1 MRHAALFI
9 LLIAFSAV
17 AAEPAGDPR
26 PQKQDEIQAAI
37 ERGNTLRTQEEIVP
51 AALQS
56 CSIIMKRNG
65 VRCGHVY
72 MSILGARNEGGG
84 TYRFTLQM
92 KAAVV
97 RGDKAV
103 VVQNDGT
110 FLLGSDLS
118 LINGEMNQRSEW
130 QERGAGGGP
139 LGQQVLKFS
148 TANDT
153 LTCEVSERSAES
165 AEFKKTGEQKL
176 PLKTFKPIPSEVL
189 VALASFAVK
198 KDALKLDDGK
208 GVCVP
213 TISLS
218 ETRTLAV
225 KPAWVSFHTPA
236 DSLKSMS
243 RTSQDEIASVVR
255 IRYLK
260 GGMADTGL
268 QVTPPTAEDWAQTA
282 NYGLDLRQRVVA
294 LPLASDAS
302 VTLEAVEASKLNPKE
317 PFDFDA
323 IIKSFEGKAEP
334 APNADPKRP

>member
-1 MRHAALFI
+1 MGTLGTG
-9 LLIAFSAV
+9 AV
-17 AAEPAGDPR
+17 AAEPAGDAR
-26 PQKQDEIQAAI
+26 PLKQDEIEAAI
-37 ERGNTLRTQEEIVP
+37 ERGNTLRVQEEIVP

-56 CSIIMKRNG
+56 CAVIMKRGG

-84 TYRFTLQM
+84 TYRFNLQM

-97 RGDKAV
+97 RDDKAIII
-103 VVQNDGT
+103 QNDGT

-118 LINGEMNQRSEW
+118 LINGELNTKSEW

-139 LGQQVLKFS
+139 LGQQMLKFS

-153 LTCEVSERSAES
+153 LLCEVSERSVES
-165 AEFKKTGEQKL
+165 AEFKKTAEQKV

-189 VALASFAVK
+189 VALASFAAK
-198 KDALKLDDGK
+198 KDSLTLNDGK

-218 ETRTLAV
+218 ETRTLGV
-225 KPAWVSFHTPA
+225 KPAWISFHMPG
-236 DSLKSMS
+236 DSLKGMS
-243 RTSQDEIASVVR
+243 RISKDEIASIVR

-260 GGMADTGL
+260 GGMSEGGL
-268 QVTPPTAEDWAQTA
+268 QVTPPTAEEWTTAA
-282 NYGLDLRQRVVA
+282 NYGLDARQRVVA
-294 LPLASDAS
+294 LPATHDTA
-302 VTLEAVEASKLNPKE
+302 VTLEAVEPSKLNPKE

-323 IIKSFEGKAEP
+323 IIRSFEAKTDAAPKTDP
-334 APNADPKRP
+334 AQTADPKRP